1 MVYDITNR
9 SSFND
14 IKVWYDDI
22 CQYSKK
28 DVSIILIG
36 NKKDLTSKRE
46 VLEKE
51 GEKLSKDLECYSM
64 ETSAKDFTNI
74 EEAFNIL
81 IDVIYEREVSS
92 RDTDIVK

>member
-1 MVYDITNR
+1 
-9 SSFND
+9 
-14 IKVWYDDI
+14 
-22 CQYSKK
+22 
-28 DVSIILIG
+28 
-36 NKKDLTSKRE
+36 
-46 VLEKE
+46 
-51 GEKLSKDLECYSM
+51 M